1 MRQQLFTSVMVA
13 TLAACSAQAPPQEAA
28 RAAATSAMAAPATAA
43 TVAAD
48 AVPDTGPA
56 SGLPAFV
63 DTTWRV
69 APGSAVEAGTTY
81 RFLRDGTLAIDAPH
95 GTPAKGAW
103 RYADGKLTMV
113 EEGIAYPT
121 DIVALDATRFVIR
134 SHNPGGVLEIAMTA
148 DAGTTPPAR

>member
-1 MRQQLFTSVMVA
+1 MRQQRFAIMLTA
-13 TLAACSAQAPPQEAA
+13 ALCACSAPAPPQEA
-28 RAAATSAMAAPATAA
+28 TPAPATATTASPA
-43 TVAAD
+43 TTAAD
-48 AVPDTGPA
+48 AAPEAPPR
-56 SGLPAFV
+56 SGEPAFV

-69 APGSAVEAGTTY
+69 APGSAIEAGTTY

-134 SHNPGGVLEIAMTA
+134 SHNPGGVIEIAMTA
-148 DAGTTPPAR
+148 DAGGTPPAR